1 MIKIDSGA
9 FTFAEA
15 NSMAT
20 IDPQVQ
26 NRQPMATKRP
36 KRGVPEGPLV
46 AQTLRQIEDKW
57 VAAGFPSGE
66 QFQRIVDDALRSA
79 R

>member
-1 MIKIDSGA
+1 
-9 FTFAEA
+9 
-15 NSMAT
+15 
-20 IDPQVQ
+20 
-26 NRQPMATKRP
+26 
-36 KRGVPEGPLV
+36 VPEGPLV